1 MKNSH
6 FRAILKAEFLL
17 FFRRETVLDIQ
28 RLSQHTGGKRKKDYV
43 TVFALFLFALLIVF
57 QIALVTWVPRHMRSE
72 TLMEREIA
80 YQELV
85 GLLDELRPEVEA
97 ARKIESVSDSE
108 VLLAKNAL
116 DIIANYMRENGEH
129 MDRDQIRDIYRTL
142 NGYEKILNHWKK
154 LKTGYVN
161 QEKLDVSASINAA
174 ISKADGI

>member
-1 MKNSH
+1 M
-6 FRAILKAEFLL
+6 
-17 FFRRETVLDIQ
+17 DIQ